1 VEQLY
6 IGDTAL
12 PEMHEDSLMI
22 KVKAAG
28 LNRADINQR
37 KGNYPPPEGA
47 SDVLG
52 LEVAGVVHDVG
63 SRVTEWK
70 KGDRVCALLP
80 GGGYAEYAEIP
91 QDMGMRIPE
100 SLSFEEAASIPE
112 AFLTAWQALKLLA
125 GLDDNKRVLIHAGA
139 SGVGS
144 AAIQICK
151 QFRGTQVLFTVGSD
165 EKIEF
170 CKKLGADIGF
180 NRKDGPW
187 ADKVLAATDNQG
199 VDIVLD
205 FVGAN
210 YWEQNLKVLG
220 LDGTMVILAY
230 LGGAQVPGFDMSP
243 FLKKR
248 ITVRGSTL
256 RARSKSYKV
265 ELTRD
270 FVAFGLPRFADRR
283 LVGLVDKV
291 FPWQQ
296 VGMAHEYME
305 ADQNT
310 GKIILNEM

>member
-1 VEQLY
+1 
-6 IGDTAL
+6 
-12 PEMHEDSLMI
+12 
-22 KVKAAG
+22 
-28 LNRADINQR
+28 
-37 KGNYPPPEGA
+37 
-47 SDVLG
+47 
-52 LEVAGVVHDVG
+52 
-63 SRVTEWK
+63 
-70 KGDRVCALLP
+70 
-80 GGGYAEYAEIP
+80 
-91 QDMGMRIPE
+91 
-100 SLSFEEAASIPE
+100 
-112 AFLTAWQALKLLA
+112 
-125 GLDDNKRVLIHAGA
+125 
-139 SGVGS
+139 
-144 AAIQICK
+144 
-151 QFRGTQVLFTVGSD
+151 LFTVGSD